1 MVEEFL
7 GLLVSGR
14 GLPID
19 HGRSLSES
27 ATRERLVHNA
37 MQVPENESGRP
48 IIIRAI
54 LDRPS
59 RRQHVIC

>member
-7 GLLVSGR
+7 GLLVSGK

-27 ATRERLVHNA
+27 ESATREQLVHNF
-37 MQVPENESGRP
+37 M
-48 IIIRAI
+48 
-54 LDRPS
+54 
-59 RRQHVIC
+59 

>member
-19 HGRSLSES
+19 HGRSLSGS
-27 ATRERLVHNA
+27 ATREQLVHNS
-37 MQVPENESGRP
+37 MQVPENESGSP
-48 IIIRAI
+48 VIRAV
-54 LDRPS
+54 LNRLS

>member
-27 ATRERLVHNA
+27 ATREQLVHDSL
-37 MQVPENESGRP
+37 QVPENESGRP
-48 IIIRAI
+48 IIRAI
-54 LDRPS
+54 LNRLS
-59 RRQHVIC
+59 RRQHAIC